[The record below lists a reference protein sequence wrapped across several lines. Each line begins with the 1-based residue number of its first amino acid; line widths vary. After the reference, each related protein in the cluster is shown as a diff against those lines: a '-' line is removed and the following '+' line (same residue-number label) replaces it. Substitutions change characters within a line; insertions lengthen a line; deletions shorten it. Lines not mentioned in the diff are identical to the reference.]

1 MPHVV
6 SGRQGRTRRSTS
18 ARLAATVGAFAV
30 AAAVTPAGATAADPG
45 RTAARATSETFQ
57 VATFNILGASHTTSP
72 ARGFDTY
79 KPRMRRTVR
88 LIERRGFD
96 IVGFQEYQTP
106 QHELFLKR
114 TDGAWGVYPGLQEG
128 RRPVQNSIVWRKA
141 DWTLVEKHLYEIPYF
156 GGNLVPQPYV
166 KLRNGSGHEVWVIN
180 THNPADA
187 RGPAQ
192 KWRDQAV
199 AIQAELANELRET
212 GLPVFLVGDFNDRDE
227 AFCDLTAQA
236 PHLTAANGGGWRNQV
251 CDPPP
256 RSRIDWVFLS
266 KTVTVHGYHE
276 IAREELTGITDHNVI
291 YADVAVPTP

>member
-1 MPHVV
+1 MPHVT
-6 SGRQGRTRRSTS
+6 SGRRGRA
-18 ARLAATVGAFAV
+18 ARLVGACAGLAV
-30 AAAVTPAGATAADPG
+30 AAALTPLGQHAAAEPAA
-45 RTAARATSETFQ
+45 AARAATSESFR

-72 ARGFDTY
+72 GRGFDTY
-79 KPRMRRTVR
+79 EPRMRRTVR

-114 TDGAWGVYPGLQEG
+114 TAGAWGVYPGLQEG
-128 RRPVQNSIVWRKA
+128 RRPVQNSIVWRKSE
-141 DWTLVEKHLYEIPYF
+141 WTLVEKHLYKIPYF
-156 GGNLVPQPYV
+156 GGTMVAQPYV
-166 KLRNGSGHEVWVIN
+166 KLRHTDGHEVWVVN

-199 AIQAELANELRET
+199 AIQAELANDLQRT
-212 GLPVFLVGDFNDRDE
+212 GVPIFVVGDFNDRDE
-227 AFCDLTAQA
+227 AFCDLTAAA
-236 PHLTAANGGGWRNQV
+236 PHLTAANGGGWRGTK

-266 KTVTVHGYHE
+266 KSADVHAYGE
-276 IAREELTGITDHNVI
+276 IAREELTHITDHNVI
-291 YADVAVPTP
+291 YADVSVPTS